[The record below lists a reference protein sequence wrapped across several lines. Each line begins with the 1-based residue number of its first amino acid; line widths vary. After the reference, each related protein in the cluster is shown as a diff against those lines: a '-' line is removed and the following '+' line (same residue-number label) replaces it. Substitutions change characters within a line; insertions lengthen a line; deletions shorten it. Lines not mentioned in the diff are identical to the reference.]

1 MENIINK
8 LIAAD
13 DLHWCSADKK
23 YTTISEEETD
33 KIIRSAYLNN
43 IFEIEDIMKLIEWAI
58 LVRTGNILLNYV
70 LSDKINIVGFED
82 KEPVFGVK
90 NEY

>member
-13 DLHWCSADKK
+13 DLYWCSADKK
-23 YTTISEEETD
+23 YTTISEEEID
-33 KIIRSAYLNN
+33 KIIKSAYLNN
-43 IFEIEDIMKLIEWAI
+43 IFEIDDVMKLIEWAI

-82 KEPVFGVK
+82 KEPVFGAK